1 MTREA
6 MFQPLVHRCSTSRQG
21 CTRLFDSLPLTYPY
35 RGADIRVV
43 AFITEAAPVEYA
55 T

>member
-1 MTREA
+1 MWPLPAALLVGLAARTPVRA
-6 MFQPLVHRCSTSRQG
+6 LPLVCPS
-21 CTRLFDSLPLTYPY
+21 C
-35 RGADIRVV
+35 GADIRIV